1 MSSPAS
7 FAVGDAPAPPRLRAC
22 VLGLGLAGRF
32 FHVPHLAHSR
42 DFEVVS
48 VVQRGALDAAL
59 AADLAALAPRAR
71 VERDA
76 LAALAAPDVDVV
88 VVATPDATHAELAAA
103 ALRAGKH
110 VLVDKPLVQTLGQA
124 AALFALARSREGGA
138 GRLACMPY
146 QNRRHCGDF
155 MAVVDVLRARRVGE
169 LVEFASHYDRFRPA
183 VRPIWKELDRG
194 ALDNL
199 GPHVVD
205 QALLLFGE
213 PARVFADIR
222 ALRAGAVTDDAFEL
236 QLFYDGGADADAASE
251 AAAGGAAT
259 DAAAVSGAALDAAA
273 ATGAAAADAAIAASA
288 GGARA
293 PARRRR
299 RRIDGLFAPP
309 RWRCVLKSTMLAA
322 ANELKF
328 VLHGTEG
335 SFVKSG
341 LDGQEA
347 MLCAGGPVLPDG
359 ESYGVEPAHLAGT
372 LTLASGAAASTVAT
386 PRGTY
391 ATMYA
396 AFAAAC
402 RSPGALEAQEVPP
415 AMALLLLRVLETAR
429 ISAASG
435 RVERLVEEPAT

>member
-1 MSSPAS
+1 M
-7 FAVGDAPAPPRLRAC
+7 V
-22 VLGLGLAGRF
+22 
-32 FHVPHLAHSR
+32 
-42 DFEVVS
+42 
-48 VVQRGALDAAL
+48 
-59 AADLAALAPRAR
+59 
-71 VERDA
+71 RDA

-110 VLVDKPLVQTLGQA
+110 VLVDKPLVQTLAQA

-138 GRLACMPY
+138 GRLACMPF

-155 MAVVDVLRARRVGE
+155 MAVADVLRARRVGE

-183 VRPIWKELDRG
+183 VRPVWKELDRG

-213 PARVFADIR
+213 PACVFADIR
-222 ALRAGAVTDDAFEL
+222 ALRAGAVTDDAFEI
-236 QLFYDGGADADAASE
+236 QLFYDGAIDEDAVAVAEDAAGSAAADAAAGAAAGGATADAAAEAVAGGAAADAASE
-251 AAAGGAAT
+251 AAAAG
-259 DAAAVSGAALDAAA
+259 
-273 ATGAAAADAAIAASA
+273 AAADAVAADSA
-288 GGARA
+288 GGAHA

-299 RRIDGLFAPP
+299 RRRIEGLFAPP

-322 ANELKF
+322 ANQLKF

-359 ESYGVEPAHLAGT
+359 ESYGVEPAQLAGT
-372 LTLASGAAASTVAT
+372 LTPAASGAAASTVAT

-391 ATMYA
+391 ATMYT

-415 AMALLLLRVLETAR
+415 AMALLLMRVLETAR
-429 ISAASG
+429 KSAASG
-435 RVERLVEEPAT
+435 RVERLVEEPAA

>member
-1 MSSPAS
+1 MTSP
-7 FAVGDAPAPPRLRAC
+7 APAPPRLRAC

-42 DFEVVS
+42 DFEVVA

-110 VLVDKPLVQTLGQA
+110 VLVDKPLVQTLAQA

-155 MAVVDVLRARRVGE
+155 MAVTDVLRARRVGE

-199 GPHVVD
+199 GPHIVD

-213 PARVFADIR
+213 PVRVFADIR

-236 QLFYDGGADADAASE
+236 QLFYDGGIDEVVAEE
-251 AAAGGAAT
+251 AAAVGAAT
-259 DAAAVSGAALDAAA
+259 DAAA
-273 ATGAAAADAAIAASA
+273 ADSA
-288 GGARA
+288 GGVHA
-293 PARRRR
+293 PASRRRR
-299 RRIDGLFAPP
+299 RRIEGLFAPP
-309 RWRCVLKSTMLAA
+309 RWRSVLKSTMLAA

-328 VLHGTEG
+328 VLHGTSG

-347 MLCAGGPVLPDG
+347 VLCAGGPVLPDG
-359 ESYGVEPAHLAGT
+359 EGYGVEPAHLAGT
-372 LTLASGAAASTVAT
+372 LTPASGAAASTVAT

-391 ATMYA
+391 AAMYT

-415 AMALLLLRVLETAR
+415 AMALLLMRVLETAR
-429 ISAASG
+429 KSAASG
-435 RVERLVEEPAT
+435 RVERLVEEPAA